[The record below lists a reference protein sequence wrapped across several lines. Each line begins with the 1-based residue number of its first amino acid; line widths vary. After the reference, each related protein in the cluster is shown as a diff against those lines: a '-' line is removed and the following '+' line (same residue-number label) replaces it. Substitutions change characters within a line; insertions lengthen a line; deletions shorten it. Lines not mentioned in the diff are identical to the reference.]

1 MNYKV
6 LYRKYRPDDFE
17 NIVDQNY
24 TIEILKNAILT
35 NKISHAYIFAGPRG
49 TGKTTTAKV
58 FAKSIN
64 CSEFSDK
71 GPCGSCD
78 NCQNFNSS
86 PDIIEIDAASNNGV
100 DEIRELINSVKLAPT
115 NSRYKVY
122 IIDEVHMLSQSAFNA
137 LLLTLEEPPKHVVF
151 ILATTNIESV
161 PVTILSRCQRFD
173 FKKISDKEI
182 INRMRYICSQENIGI
197 EDAALDEIAYLAD
210 GGMRDA
216 LSILDQLSAVNT
228 KITLDVVITH
238 FGSISMTKIVDLLNA
253 VDKSDN
259 KTIINIISEFRKSS
273 VDYKNLIKKILDVL
287 YKKAIDAKENSEYV
301 GLEYTKIKSLS
312 FDLVDCLNKINII
325 VDPFMLIELTLLNY
339 TKASNG
345 NFVFTERNEIIEP
358 KVEKSTEPIVTV
370 EDNSIKEDVEFKH
383 IRVNNCFVNA
393 QKSYLAQ
400 IKELWAVFLE
410 ELKGDKRLFTMLVD
424 ASPVAASDK
433 YVILSTPF
441 GETANLL
448 NTTVEEVESVFNKEN
463 NTEYLFIAISELEW
477 QDERKKYINNIKEN
491 VKYNML
497 PEVEKQKT
505 EDDNNDM
512 EQIASSIFGQD
523 KIEIS

>member
-64 CSEFSDK
+64 CCDFSAK
-71 GPCGSCD
+71 GPCGVCD
-78 NCQNFNSS
+78 NCKNFNSS

-182 INRMRYICSQENIGI
+182 INRMRYICNQENIDI

-216 LSILDQLSAVNT
+216 LSILDQLSSVNT
-228 KITLDVVITH
+228 RITLEGVITH
-238 FGSISMTKIVDLLNA
+238 FGSISMTKVVDLLNA
-253 VDKSDN
+253 VDNSDN
-259 KTIINIISEFRKSS
+259 KSIINIISEFRKSA

-287 YKKAIDAKENSEYV
+287 YKKAIDAKENSEYN
-301 GLEYTKIKSLS
+301 GIEYVKIKSLS

-339 TKASNG
+339 TKSNDNRMINIEKTET
-345 NFVFTERNEIIEP
+345 NFSVSENE
-358 KVEKSTEPIVTV
+358 VESTVKLETDDQKQD
-370 EDNSIKEDVEFKH
+370 ENFKR
-383 IRVNNCFVNA
+383 IRINNCFVNA
-393 QKSYLAQ
+393 QKNYLSQ
-400 IKELWAVFLE
+400 VKDFWVSFLK
-410 ELKGDKRLFTMLVD
+410 ELKGDKKLFTMLVD

-448 NTTVEEVESVFNKEN
+448 NTLAEEVELIFNKKYD
-463 NTEYLFIAISELEW
+463 TDYLFIALSELEW

-491 VKYNML
+491 IKYELL
-497 PEVEKQKT
+497 PEIEKAK
-505 EDDNNDM
+505 EEVDSNNM
-512 EQIASSIFGQD
+512 EQIASSIFNQD
-523 KIEIS
+523 KIEIN